1 MFMPDKPH
9 RFEMYV
15 GKRSSGASEDSSF
28 DHKTGAAAVVRNLKA
43 VLEANQRHLWHL
55 VVVDR
60 FYSSVLLAIELLSM
74 GVYVLG
80 TIIADRLG
88 YDKRVKESRKTRP
101 TSIPR
106 GTFLFSRSVDI
117 PTMVAFHWWDRKP
130 VQYLCTGSAMTASSI
145 QRNVKLVGPET
156 VPCPAAVN
164 DYQRWMGGVDVH
176 DQLRLQSF
184 LLQLSTRFTKY
195 YKGLFLRFLDLAM
208 VNAYISHKET
218 ARLAGTTPMSRGDW
232 YCVLQNQL
240 LQLKAEDFEGVVV
253 TPPPPSQKRRRTP
266 VRISHALE
274 QSEDWVTVS
283 GVQKRRQRSC
293 KVCALLRTNPKKKSF
308 ATTFFC
314 ERCSVDAAKCWLCN
328 KIRHKYQGQDKT
340 CFAIWHEDFD
350 CGKSIPVMLGKKVV
364 LRRPGKKAG

>member
-1 MFMPDKPH
+1 
-9 RFEMYV
+9 
-15 GKRSSGASEDSSF
+15 
-28 DHKTGAAAVVRNLKA
+28 
-43 VLEANQRHLWHL
+43 L

-80 TIIADRLG
+80 TIMADRLG

-130 VQYLCTGSAMTASSI
+130 VQYLS
-145 QRNVKLVGPET
+145 
-156 VPCPAAVN
+156 VN

-184 LLQLSTRFTKY
+184 SLQLSTRFTKY

-314 ERCSVDAAKCWLCN
+314 QRCSVDAAKCWLCN

-350 CGKSIPVMLGKKVV
+350 CGKSIPVILGKKVV
-364 LRRPGKKAG
+364 LRRPGKKAGVRKKTRRELELHAGDAEGGECKTGDV